1 MGVLR
6 RSYFFLQIYRLY
18 YRNMVLFTRIF
29 LNLYNKVGRNGRD
42 SAAVGIVR
50 NVYNSPSYGA
60 VGNTVCRMWESCP
73 LLFHML

>member
-6 RSYFFLQIYRLY
+6 HSYFFVDLQTILQEYGL
-18 YRNMVLFTRIF
+18 VCKEFFCF
-29 LNLYNKVGRNGRD
+29 LKQGRKEWRD
-42 SAAVGIVR
+42 SAAFGIVG

>member
-6 RSYFFLQIYRLY
+6 HSYFLRTCRLY
-18 YRNMVLFTRIF
+18 YRNMVLPARIF
-29 LNLYNKVGRNGRD
+29 LDLYNKVGRNGWD
-42 SAAVGIVR
+42 SAVAGIVR

>member
-6 RSYFFLQIYRLY
+6 HSYFLRIYRLY
-18 YRNMVLFTRIF
+18 YRNMVLSARIF
-29 LNLYNKVGRNGRD
+29 SDLYNKAGRNGWD